1 MSKNGNV
8 AGESQQN
15 PKGKHVHSRS
25 RFPELSHNLYH
36 TDRFGEYTVDL
47 LLDGVPTDKF
57 PIHSVDTERS
67 YTLGQPLMN
76 VIHKRKELFM
86 VPKMAILPFNWELIY
101 TNPTQGS
108 DVPADTNSV
117 LLNFAQ
123 NFSQF
128 WTSGAQSIVGAL
140 SGTINTNP
148 TISAFLTALLRHLVL
163 GEYVYSA
170 GSLLNVL
177 GAKYSRQF
185 VSQAFPRG
193 FGSGAYDAMFDDM
206 LTAMFQNVAVVT
218 VSVPSSPSVQNT
230 KYFLGLGTMPSGT
243 VAYDGVSSFRALLQT
258 FRENPSSSITSVV
271 VSGTGTIDSIVGS
284 VTAAIGRNYGS
295 GVVGSTWRPMF
306 SFALPVDGSVDIDP
320 DDVTSFAPNNLNIGP
335 LLAYQIICAHYYSRD
350 NVDLVYSADL
360 YRKYIFSLFN
370 RRVPSLNP
378 SSNISG
384 FTWNGIVLPFDY
396 LSGRRLSALLY
407 LTVSGGS
414 TGVPVTLSYSMLSS
428 STPPSGDAATW
439 SIFTSGTAFSAIF
452 GFRRSLRYLDY
463 FTGARVQPLAV
474 GNTDVAVNS
483 DVVSVVDITRNI
495 QKQRFLNA
503 VNRTGRKIEDYTK
516 GLFGIKPSQDFHD
529 PIWCAVTED
538 VLYASEVENTGEAQQ
553 TQENSVTS
561 NLKGS
566 GRFQFDLSVA
576 SGYPCYILRLVSYD
590 IRRAYTRTV
599 QRHFLHVDRFDMFNP
614 DFQFIGDQ
622 PVLGIELGQ
631 LTAPGYASTTSPMLT
646 QSIPSI
652 FGYQTRNEEF
662 KTRYDEA
669 SGGFVSALSSWIFSD
684 AVDTRLSD
692 ANINSDFIRS
702 ISTELDKYF
711 VNLTG
716 YSLGTYFHFIVKT
729 ENHIDASRPMVK
741 SPNIL

>member
-1 MSKNGNV
+1 MAKNGNV
-8 AGESQQN
+8 AGEAQQN
-15 PKGKHVHSRS
+15 PNAKHVRSRS

-47 LLDGVPTDKF
+47 LLDGVPTDRF

-108 DVPADTNSV
+108 DVPADANSV
-117 LLNFAQ
+117 LLNFAS
-123 NFSQF
+123 NFAAF
-128 WTSGAQSIVGAL
+128 WTSGAQAIVGAL
-140 SGTINTNP
+140 SGTINTAQGVSN
-148 TISAFLTALLRHLVL
+148 FLTALLRHLII

-185 VSQAFPRG
+185 VSQAYPRG

-206 LTAMFQNVAVVT
+206 MIAMFQNVAIVT
-218 VSVPSSPSVQNT
+218 VSVPTSPTVQTT
-230 KYFLGLGTMPSGT
+230 KYFLGLGTMPSNT

-258 FRENPSSSITSVV
+258 FRENPGSVITSVV
-271 VSGTGTIDSIVGS
+271 VAGTGTIDSIVGS

-295 GVVGSTWRPMF
+295 GEPGSTWRPMF
-306 SFALPVDGSVDIDP
+306 SFALPVNGSQDIDP

-360 YRKYIFSLFN
+360 YRKYIRSLFISN
-370 RRVPSLNP
+370 LSGSSQLASLQQ
-378 SSNISG
+378 
-384 FTWNGIVLPFDY
+384 FTWNGISLPFDY
-396 LSGRRLSALLY
+396 LSGHLVSVLLY
-407 LTVSGGS
+407 FNTSQVVCDMSYAFLTS
-414 TGVPVTLSYSMLSS
+414 TAVNNRSRLQ
-428 STPPSGDAATW
+428 
-439 SIFTSGTAFSAIF
+439 AFSSIF

-463 FTGARVQPLAV
+463 FTGSRVQPLAV

-495 QKQRFLNA
+495 QKQRFINA

-538 VLYASEVENTGEAQQ
+538 VLYASETENTGEAQQ
-553 TQENSVTS
+553 TQENSITS

-576 SGYPCYILRLVSYD
+576 NGYPCYILRLVSYD

-646 QSIPSI
+646 QTIPSI

-669 SGGFVSALSSWIFSD
+669 SGGFISALSSWIFSD

-702 ISTELDKYF
+702 FSTELDKYF

-729 ENHIDASRPMVK
+729 ENRIDASRPMVK

>member
-1 MSKNGNV
+1 MAKNGNV

-15 PKGKHVHSRS
+15 PKGKHIHSRS

-108 DVPADTNSV
+108 DVPADCNSV
-117 LLNFAQ
+117 LLNFAS
-123 NFSQF
+123 NFASF
-128 WTSGAQSIVGAL
+128 WTLGAQSIVGAAA
-140 SGTINTNP
+140 GTLNT
-148 TISAFLTALLRHLVL
+148 TAAISQFLTALLRHLII

-185 VSQAFPRG
+185 ISQAFPRG
-193 FGSGAYDAMFDDM
+193 FGSGAYDAMFDNM
-206 LTAMFQNVAVVT
+206 ITAMFQNVAIVT
-218 VSVPSSPSVQNT
+218 VTIPASPSVEST
-230 KYFLGLGTMPSGT
+230 KYFLGLGTLPSDT

-258 FRENPSSSITSVV
+258 FRENPTSYISSVV
-271 VSGTGTIDSIVGS
+271 VAGTGTIESIVGS
-284 VTAAIGRNYGS
+284 VTAAVGRNYGS
-295 GVVGSTWRPMF
+295 GTPGSTWRPMF
-306 SFALPVDGSVDIDP
+306 SFALPVNGSDDIDP
-320 DDVTSFAPNNLNIGP
+320 DDVTSFASNNLNIGP

-360 YRKYIFSLFN
+360 YRKYINSLFN
-370 RRVPSLNP
+370 RLSNNPQPSNP
-378 SSNISG
+378 LVSFS
-384 FTWNGIVLPFDY
+384 WNGISLPFDY
-396 LSGRRLSALLY
+396 LSGRKLSFLLIGFDGTTPLASVPY
-407 LTVSGGS
+407 SGLSGS
-414 TGVPVTLSYSMLSS
+414 ASS
-428 STPPSGDAATW
+428 WAAR
-439 SIFTSGTAFSAIF
+439 FMGFSAIF

-463 FTGARVQPLAV
+463 FTGSRVQPLAV
-474 GNTDVAVNS
+474 GNTDVAINS

-503 VNRTGRKIEDYTK
+503 VNRTGRKIEEYTK

-553 TQENSVTS
+553 TQENSITS

-576 SGYPCYILRLVSYD
+576 NGYPCYILRLVSYD

-631 LTAPGYASTTSPMLT
+631 LTAPGYSSSASPMLVQT
-646 QSIPSI
+646 IPSI

-692 ANINSDFIRS
+692 QNINSDFIRS